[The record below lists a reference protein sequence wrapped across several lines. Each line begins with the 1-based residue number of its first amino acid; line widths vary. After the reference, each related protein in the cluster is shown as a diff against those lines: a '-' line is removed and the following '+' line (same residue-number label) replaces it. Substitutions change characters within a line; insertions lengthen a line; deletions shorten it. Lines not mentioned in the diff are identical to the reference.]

1 MLNIQEIKKW
11 NPQRHPILLVDKII
25 EVVPEKS
32 IVARKAIT
40 ATEPCFAHVKDDEPL
55 ESMSYPYSLLI
66 ESFCQ
71 ATGPLCAQSGM
82 NFMGKTILFASM
94 EGIEFMDNA
103 YPGDVI
109 EHRAWTTK
117 VISDAVVMRGES
129 WVDDRLI
136 ARFNQL
142 VVVARD
148 HAPLS

>member
-11 NPQRHPILLVDKII
+11 NPQRHPILLVDKILEI
-25 EVVPEKS
+25 VPEQY

-40 ATEPCFAHVKDDEPL
+40 ATEQCFSHVEDDAPL

-82 NFMGKTILFASM
+82 EFIGKTILFASM
-94 EGIEFMDNA
+94 NGIEFVDKA

-109 EHRAWTTK
+109 EHKAWITK

-136 ARFNQL
+136 ARYNQL
-142 VVVARD
+142 VVVARNKTL
-148 HAPLS
+148 LS